1 MRKNKND
8 SIVRCIVGAKTVL
21 EGTMRTEETTRI
33 EGTVNGNI
41 IAEGTLIIGATGK
54 VNGDITAQCILI
66 AGEVSGDLYASTKI
80 EASASGR
87 IYGNIK
93 TKSLVIDEKA
103 VFQGSC
109 EMNVSEEQIKASKET
124 AVEVSEDDSEESESS
139 FE

>member
-8 SIVRCIVGAKTVL
+8 SIVRCIVGAKTVF
-21 EGTMRTEETTRI
+21 EGTMTTEETTRI

-41 IAEGTLIIGATGK
+41 IAEGTLIIGQTGK

-66 AGEVSGDLYASTKI
+66 AGEVSGNLFASSKI
-80 EASASGR
+80 EAAASGR

-103 VFQGSC
+103 VFQGKC
-109 EMNVSEEQIKASKET
+109 EMNVTEATVKAEQT
-124 AVEVSEDDSEESESS
+124 ATIEVNEDLDENDNS